1 MISPSS
7 APRIGRL
14 WTWAV
19 LVLVLVVVIAGYVGW
34 SWLGRT
40 PTPPPA
46 DMVEVLHLNNQ
57 GVGYAECFQWAK
69 AVDVFTDVVQRAP
82 DWLPGRINLGIA
94 RHRSRRL
101 SKLTSLWIAPAKLI
115 GLLLTPIIR
124 ILCGL
129 ALITFTR
136 SGQCT
141 IRGKRN

>member
-1 MISPSS
+1 MVSVHTCTLDCSYASIFSLFFFFFQAEDGIRDVAVTGVQTCALPIS
-7 APRIGRL
+7 GHD
-14 WTWAV
+14 V
-19 LVLVLVVVIAGYVGW
+19 GIA
-34 SWLGRT
+34 WLG
-40 PTPPPA
+40 
-46 DMVEVLHLNNQ
+46 
-57 GVGYAECFQWAK
+57 
-69 AVDVFTDVVQRAP
+69 
-82 DWLPGRINLGIA
+82 INLGIA

-141 IRGKRN
+141 IRGRRN